1 MDVIVVV
8 IIVVVALVVIALLVY
23 NGLVHA
29 RNLVAN
35 SWGLV
40 DAELQRRH
48 DLIPNV
54 VECVKGYAAH
64 ERDVLEAVTARRT
77 AAVAARPTPEAR
89 DSRER
94 QLVDGVRQLFA
105 VAENYPDLQASHSFR
120 ELQRALID
128 TEDRIT
134 VARRVYNANVRDFNT
149 RIQSFPGMIFA
160 GGARFPEATFFDAGE
175 TVRSAAPPSIT

>member
-1 MDVIVVV
+1 MDVL
-8 IIVVVALVVIALLVY
+8 LVVILVCAVLAALVLLVY
-23 NGLVHA
+23 NGLVRA

-48 DLIPNV
+48 DLVPNL
-54 VECVKGYAAH
+54 VECVKGYAVY
-64 ERDVLEAVTARRT
+64 ERDVLDAVTARRA
-77 AAVAARPTPEAR
+77 AAVAASPTPEAR
-89 DSRER
+89 ESREH
-94 QLVDGVRQLFA
+94 QLVDGVRQLFG
-105 VAENYPDLQASHSFR
+105 VAENYPDLQASHSYR

-149 RIQSFPGMIFA
+149 RVQSFPGMIFA
-160 GGARFPEATFFDAGE
+160 RGPRFAEASFFDAGE
-175 TVRSAAPPSIT
+175 TLRNAAPPSIT